1 MLPRGSTELWS
12 VLENSMMMEEVL
24 LVFHNQAIN
33 GGSTKFFW
41 QLWGT
46 FMMKTMII
54 SPTKSFWEAS
64 AVYSFLLSLQA
75 CFYIQSNVKSQINL
89 LSFSFG
95 ADLGIRVVLKMF
107 AIILKYLFFYFF
119 TGKTNTNQS
128 FCVSDRPKQCF
139 TVLPKPNRTSL
150 LKFCF
155 PNQNRTEPNM

>member
-64 AVYSFLLSLQA
+64 AVYSFLLSLHKDLYQVQYTYTELILSHLQFVVDVQPFEPKKCILKA
-75 CFYIQSNVKSQINL
+75 ILAFSSLFKSTN
-89 LSFSFG
+89 FK
-95 ADLGIRVVLKMF
+95 VLMLQCTKT
-107 AIILKYLFFYFF
+107 IILHYFLPL
-119 TGKTNTNQS
+119 KT
-128 FCVSDRPKQCF
+128 
-139 TVLPKPNRTSL
+139 
-150 LKFCF
+150 
-155 PNQNRTEPNM
+155 

>member
-64 AVYSFLLSLQA
+64 AVYSFLLSFQA
-75 CFYIQSNVKSQINL
+75 CLCIPSTTKTQMNL
-89 LSFSFG
+89 VSFCFG
-95 ADLGIRVVLKMF
+95 ADLGIRLVLKMF
-107 AIILKYLFFYFF
+107 SILLKYSPFKIFFDYFMS
-119 TGKTNTNQS
+119 KKNTNQS
-128 FCVSDRPKQCF
+128 FCTLQSPH
-139 TVLPKPNRTSL
+139 
-150 LKFCF
+150 
-155 PNQNRTEPNM
+155 

>member
-64 AVYSFLLSLQA
+64 AVFSFLLSLQA
-75 CFYIQSNVKSQINL
+75 CLCIPSTTKKNQMNL
-89 LSFSFG
+89 VSFCFW
-95 ADLGIRVVLKMF
+95 ADLGIRLVMKMF
-107 AIILKYLFFYFF
+107 AILLKYSPFKIFFDYFM
-119 TGKTNTNQS
+119 GKKNTNQS
-128 FCVSDRPKQCF
+128 FCTLQSPH
-139 TVLPKPNRTSL
+139 
-150 LKFCF
+150 
-155 PNQNRTEPNM
+155 

>member
-64 AVYSFLLSLQA
+64 AVFSFLLSLQA
-75 CFYIQSNVKSQINL
+75 CLCIPSTIKTQMNL
-89 LSFSFG
+89 VSFCFW

-107 AIILKYLFFYFF
+107 AIFLKYSPFNFFFIISWA
-119 TGKTNTNQS
+119 KRIQIR
-128 FCVSDRPKQCF
+128 VSVHCR
-139 TVLPKPNRTSL
+139 VRTK
-150 LKFCF
+150 KFIIA
-155 PNQNRTEPNM
+155 